1 MENWNRFLL
10 NEAAKTAEE
19 LPEHVYI
26 TIKGN
31 KNLFHVTYTDINGKE
46 KISPYGKIVCTGV
59 DKEAPCGGAMQI
71 GIAYAPSGW
80 GPLLYDVAMEHA
92 SKIANG
98 LTAGRISVS
107 GAARSVWKYYMSK
120 RQDVVPHQLDDVH
133 NTLTNQDEDYCIQTS
148 SRGRWG
154 EQEYWEFSPLSK
166 RYTKEPTV
174 IQQLKKM
181 GKLLYV

>member
-1 MENWNRFLL
+1 MENWKRFLL
-10 NEAAKTAEE
+10 NEAAKAAEE
-19 LPEHVYI
+19 LPEHVFI
-26 TIKGN
+26 TVKGD
-31 KNLFHVTYTDINGKE
+31 KDLFRVTYTDSSGKQQVVPHGE
-46 KISPYGKIVCTGV
+46 IVCQSI
-59 DKEAPCGGAMQI
+59 EEPCGGAMQI
-71 GIAYAPSGW
+71 GLAYASSGW

-92 SKIANG
+92 SQIANG

-133 NTLTNQDEDYCIQTS
+133 NTLTNQDEDNCIQTS